1 IPWTSAMT
9 RLTGGTTF
17 RNLSLQG
24 ASADQLEEIS
34 GEITSLLRQRHR
46 IQEGAD
52 DDFFIRTQT
61 ETLETFTSTAKTM
74 TVLLGSIAGVSLLV
88 GGIGIMNIMLVSVTE
103 RTREIGIRMAV
114 GAKSGDILRQFLVE
128 AVILSCFGGLIGFAL
143 GVGASAGLTLLI
155 NSFTSGTKWPVVVSV
170 PAGIVAFLFAAAVG
184 VFFGFYPAR

>member
-1 IPWTSAMT
+1 QVQAEIVMITLTSAMT
-9 RLTGGTTF
+9 RFTGGTTF

-74 TVLLGSIAGVSLLV
+74 TVLLVSVAGVSLLV

-103 RTREIGIRMAV
+103 RTREIGVRMAV
-114 GAKSGDILRQFLVE
+114 GAKPHHILAQFLVE
-128 AVILSCFGGLIGFAL
+128 ALTLSVMGGFL
-143 GVGASAGLTLLI
+143 GVA
-155 NSFTSGTKWPVVVSV
+155 
-170 PAGIVAFLFAAAVG
+170 AGIGGGGWISSRLG
-184 VFFGFYPAR
+184 WPM